1 MSRLAVSSA
10 HLIENAVICSSQM
23 FMGRTS
29 ERRREG
35 EKHFWSVV
43 RFYNFMWHLCEDR
56 LEVGAVWSVVLF
68 CSPKNNETTK
78 YIWIH

>member
-29 ERRREG
+29 ERRKEG
-35 EKHFWSVV
+35 ETILVCCQFLQ
-43 RFYNFMWHLCEDR
+43 FYVASL
-56 LEVGAVWSVVLF
+56 
-68 CSPKNNETTK
+68 
-78 YIWIH
+78 